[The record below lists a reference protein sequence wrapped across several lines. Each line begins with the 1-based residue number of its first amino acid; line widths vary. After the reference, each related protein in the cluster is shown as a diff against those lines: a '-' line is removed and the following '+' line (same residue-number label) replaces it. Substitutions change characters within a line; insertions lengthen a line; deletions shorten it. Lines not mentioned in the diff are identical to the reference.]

1 MNHRIV
7 QKTVPAWRF
16 TIVLVSLLV
25 SLFFH
30 QPAVAA
36 PAQASTHAAGAALKL
51 VQSSVDARAGLD
63 TASVASL
70 IDYVL
75 AAKPSKETELPT
87 SQKAPGAYY
96 EFDTKIG
103 FVDFLQYSYSSHI
116 PAVLTS
122 PSSLRYSL
130 WNGLPGKMQKLPS
143 NWTSIPRDGKPI
155 IIRGLQRDAI
165 TPDLTTGVYYEYNLN
180 RMFILINHKGH
191 QALITISKQAN
202 VSDVGKKG
210 FILGND
216 DDWNYYYSDE
226 PGSARAGMGWVKSYI
241 YDYFSVSVYVETGAQ
256 QPMVRSG
263 IFQWIRAGWNGI
275 NFVQTEHIL
284 KGIKR
289 YAKNSKV
296 ILESPNL
303 PGPNQVARAYQRLS
317 SLPQSDLLDMYATLQ
332 QARQSL
338 AVQSGKIDTSKI
350 KKQNSYAGTPKAQI
364 VEELMLE
371 YLKVVLGKPTLLSK
385 KVAMGLI

>member
-7 QKTVPAWRF
+7 QKAVPAWLL
-16 TIVLVSLLV
+16 TILLIILLV
-25 SLFFH
+25 PLCFH
-30 QPAVAA
+30 QPALAA
-36 PAQASTHAAGAALKL
+36 PAQDSAHSAAAALKL
-51 VQSSVDARAGLD
+51 IQSGVDARAGLD
-63 TASVASL
+63 ISAAATL

-75 AAKPSKETELPT
+75 GAKPSKETDLPAA
-87 SQKAPGAYY
+87 QKAPGAYY

-103 FVDFLQYSYSSHI
+103 FADFLQYSYSCHI

-143 NWTSIPRDGKPI
+143 NWTSIPRDGKPT

-180 RMFILINHKGH
+180 RTLILINHKGH
-191 QALITISKQAN
+191 QALITISKQVS
-202 VSDVGKKG
+202 VSDIGKKG
-210 FILGND
+210 FILGSD
-216 DDWNYYYSDE
+216 DDWSYYYSGE
-226 PGSARAGMGWVKSYI
+226 PGSAKTGLGWVKSYI
-241 YDYFSVSVYVETGAQ
+241 YDYFSVAVYVETGAR
-256 QPMVRSG
+256 QPVVRTG
-263 IFQWIRAGWNGI
+263 IFQWLRAGWNGI
-275 NFVQTEHIL
+275 NFVQSEHII
-284 KGIKR
+284 KGMKR
-289 YAKNSKV
+289 YARNSKV

-303 PGPNQVARAYQRLS
+303 PQPDQVAQAYQRLS
-317 SLPQSDLLDMYATLQ
+317 SLPQSDLLDKYTALQ

-350 KKQNSYAGTPKAQI
+350 KKPDSYAGTPKEQI

-371 YLKVVLGKPTLLSK
+371 YLKIVLGKTTLLSK

>member
-25 SLFFH
+25 PLFFH

-36 PAQASTHAAGAALKL
+36 PAQGSAHAAAWALKL
-51 VQSSVDARAGLD
+51 VQSGVDARAALD

-103 FVDFLQYSYSSHI
+103 FADFLQYSYSAHI

-180 RMFILINHKGH
+180 RALILINHKGH

-256 QPMVRSG
+256 QPVVRSG

-303 PGPNQVARAYQRLS
+303 PQPNQVARAYQRLS
-317 SLPQSDLLDMYATLQ
+317 SLPQSDLLDIYATLQ

>member
-1 MNHRIV
+1 MNHQIS
-7 QKTVPAWRF
+7 KKAVPAWL
-16 TIVLVSLLV
+16 TILLIILLV
-25 SLFFH
+25 PLCFH
-30 QPAVAA
+30 QRALAA
-36 PAQASTHAAGAALKL
+36 PAQDSAQPAAVALKL
-51 VQSSVDARAGLD
+51 VQSGVDARAGLD
-63 TASVASL
+63 ISAAATL

-75 AAKPSKETELPT
+75 GAKSSKETDLPT
-87 SQKAPGAYY
+87 AQKAPGAYY
-96 EFDTKIG
+96 EYDTKIG
-103 FVDFLQYSYSSHI
+103 FADFLQYSYTCHI

-143 NWTSIPRDGKPI
+143 NWTSIPRDGKPT

-180 RMFILINHKGH
+180 RTLILINHKGH
-191 QALITISKQAN
+191 QALITISKQVS
-202 VSDVGKKG
+202 VSDIGKKG

-216 DDWNYYYSDE
+216 DDWSYYYSGE
-226 PGSARAGMGWVKSYI
+226 PGSAKTGLGWVKSYI
-241 YDYFSVSVYVETGAQ
+241 YDYFSVAVYVETGAQ
-256 QPMVRSG
+256 QPVVRTG

-284 KGIKR
+284 KGMKR
-289 YAKNSKV
+289 YARNSKV

-303 PGPNQVARAYQRLS
+303 PGPNQVAQAYQRLS
-317 SLPQSDLLDMYATLQ
+317 SLPQSDLLDKYTALQ

-350 KKQNSYAGTPKAQI
+350 KKQDSYAGTPKEQI

-371 YLKVVLGKPTLLSK
+371 YLKIVLGKTTLLSK

>member
-7 QKTVPAWRF
+7 QKAVPAWRLSIF
-16 TIVLVSLLV
+16 LIISLVPLC
-25 SLFFH
+25 FH
-30 QPAVAA
+30 QPALAA
-36 PAQASTHAAGAALKL
+36 PAPDSAHPAAWALKLIQSGTDARAALDTAAAGA
-51 VQSSVDARAGLD
+51 
-63 TASVASL
+63 L

-75 AAKPSKETELPT
+75 GAKPSKETDLPIA
-87 SQKAPGAYY
+87 QKAPGAYY

-103 FVDFLQYSYSSHI
+103 FADFLQYSYSCHI

-165 TPDLTTGVYYEYNLN
+165 TPDLNTGVYYEYNLN
-180 RMFILINHKGH
+180 RTLILINHKGH
-191 QALITISKQAN
+191 QALITISKQVN
-202 VSDVGKKG
+202 VSDIGKKG
-210 FILGND
+210 FILGSD
-216 DDWNYYYSDE
+216 DDWNYYYSGE
-226 PGSARAGMGWVKSYI
+226 PGSAKMGLGWVKSYI
-241 YDYFSVSVYVETGAQ
+241 YDYFSVAVYVETGAQ
-256 QPMVRSG
+256 QPVVRTG

-284 KGIKR
+284 KGMKR
-289 YAKNSKV
+289 YARNSKV

-303 PGPNQVARAYQRLS
+303 PGPNQVAQAYQKLS
-317 SLPQSDLLDMYATLQ
+317 ALPQSDLLDKYTALQ

-338 AVQSGKIDTSKI
+338 AVQSGKIETSKI
-350 KKQNSYAGTPKAQI
+350 RKQDSYAGTPKEQI

-371 YLKVVLGKPTLLSK
+371 YLKIVLGKTSLLSK

>member
-1 MNHRIV
+1 MNIRTV
-7 QKTVPAWRF
+7 QKAMAACRLS
-16 TIVLVSLLV
+16 ILLILIAPLCFYQ
-25 SLFFH
+25 SAL
-30 QPAVAA
+30 AA
-36 PAQASTHAAGAALKL
+36 PAQDGAHPAAAALKL
-51 VQSSVDARAGLD
+51 VQSGLDARAGLD
-63 TASVASL
+63 TAAVAGL

-75 AAKPSKETELPT
+75 GAKPSKETELPIA
-87 SQKAPGAYY
+87 QKAPGAYY

-103 FVDFLQYSYSSHI
+103 FADFLQYSYSCHI

-130 WNGLPGKMQKLPS
+130 WNGLPGKTQKLPS
-143 NWTSIPRDGKPI
+143 SWTSIPRDGKPI
-155 IIRGLQRDAI
+155 VIRGLQRDAI

-180 RMFILINHKGH
+180 RTFILLNHKGR
-191 QALITISKQAN
+191 QALVTISKQAN

-216 DDWNYYYSDE
+216 DDWNYYYSGE
-226 PGSARAGMGWVKSYI
+226 PGSARTGLGWVKSYI
-241 YDYFSVSVYVETGAQ
+241 YDYFSVAVYVEAGGQ
-256 QPMVRSG
+256 QPVVRTG
-263 IFQWIRAGWNGI
+263 IFQWIRAGWNGM

-284 KGIKR
+284 KGMKR

-303 PGPNQVARAYQRLS
+303 PEPSQVAQAYQRLS
-317 SLPQSDLLDMYATLQ
+317 SLPHSDLLDKYAALQ

-338 AVQSGKIDTSKI
+338 AVQSGKIETSKI
-350 KKQNSYAGTPKAQI
+350 KKQDSYAGIPKEQI
-364 VEELMLE
+364 LEELMLE
-371 YLKVVLGKPTLLSK
+371 YLKIVLGKSTLLSK